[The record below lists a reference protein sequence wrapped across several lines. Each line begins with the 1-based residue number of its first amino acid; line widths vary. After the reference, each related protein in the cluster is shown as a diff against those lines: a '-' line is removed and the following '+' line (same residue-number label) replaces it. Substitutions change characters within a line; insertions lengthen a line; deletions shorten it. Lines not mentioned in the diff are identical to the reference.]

1 MTDLGKVDRE
11 FFDQR
16 IYPHLG
22 ADREDVLLGPQH
34 GVDFGVVEVGG
45 EAVVLAS
52 DPISLVPALG
62 FEKAAWF
69 AVHVAL
75 SDAAVSGIPPTHL
88 AVTFTLPPEMT
99 DEEFGTVWET
109 FDREATE
116 LGVSIVTGHTARY
129 GGCQYPWVG
138 GATALAVGDPDDV
151 VRPDGASPGDRVLVT
166 KGPAVEVAGFLVTLF
181 EDAVDLPDSTVE
193 TAKERFWDMSPVRDA
208 LTAAAA
214 GPVTAMHDATEGGLQ
229 GALVELAR
237 AGGVRLDVDSAA
249 VPFLP
254 GVRESCEFFGIDPWA
269 ATSEGTLLLTV
280 DSSGVSDVLSALES
294 EGIPA
299 AEIGEVSADET
310 GGDAGS
316 VFLDGEEV
324 EHPEVDPSWEVFEE
338 YAEKVGLE

>member
-11 FFDQR
+11 FFDEYV
-16 IYPHLG
+16 YPHLG
-22 ADREDVLLGPQH
+22 ADRADVTVGPRH
-34 GVDFGVVEVGG
+34 GVDFGVVEIGG
-45 EAVVLAS
+45 KAVVLAS
-52 DPISLVPALG
+52 DPLSLTPALG

-75 SDAAVSGIPPTHL
+75 ADAAVSGIPPSHL
-88 AVTFTLPPEMT
+88 AVTFTLPPETT
-99 DEEFGTVWET
+99 DEEFRTVWET

-116 LGVSIVTGHTARY
+116 LGVAIVTGHTARY
-129 GGCQYPWVG
+129 SGCQYPWVG
-138 GATALAVGDPDDV
+138 GATALAVGEPGDV
-151 VRPDGASPGDRVLVT
+151 VRPDGATPGDSLLVT

-181 EDAVDLPDSTVE
+181 EDAVDLPAETIQ
-193 TAKERFWDMSPVRDA
+193 TAKERFYDMSPVRDA

-214 GPVTAMHDATEGGLQ
+214 GPVSAMHDATEGGLQ

-237 AGGVRLDVDSAA
+237 AGGVRLDVDSSA

-269 ATSEGTLLLTV
+269 ATSEGTLVLTV
-280 DSSGVSDVLSALES
+280 ESGGAADVLAALEA

-299 AEIGEVSADET
+299 AEIGEAT
-310 GGDAGS
+310 
-316 VFLDGEEV
+316 DGEGVYVDGERV
-324 EHPEVDPSWEVFEE
+324 EHPEVDPSWAVFAE

>member
-1 MTDLGKVDRE
+1 MTDLGKVDRA
-11 FFDQR
+11 FFDER

-22 ADREDVLLGPQH
+22 ADREDVTLGPQH
-34 GVDFGVVEVGG
+34 GVDFGVVGVGG
-45 EAVVLAS
+45 EALVLAS
-52 DPISLVPALG
+52 DPLSLVPALG

-75 SDAAVSGIPPTHL
+75 SDAAVSGIPPSHL

-109 FDREATE
+109 FDREASE

-138 GATALAVGDPDDV
+138 GATALAVGDPEDV
-151 VRPDGASPGDRVLVT
+151 VRPDGATPGDSVLVT

-181 EDAVDLPDSTVE
+181 EDAVDLPESTIAD
-193 TAKERFWDMSPVRDA
+193 AKERFWDMSPVRDA

-237 AGGVRLDVDSAA
+237 AGGVRLAVNSDA
-249 VPFLP
+249 VPVLP
-254 GVRESCEFFGIDPWA
+254 GVQEACDFFDIDPWA

-280 DSSGVSDVLSALES
+280 ESSGVGDVLAALEA

-299 AEIGEVSADET
+299 AEIGEVRADEA
-310 GGDAGS
+310 GGEAGS
-316 VFLDGEEV
+316 VLIDGEAV
-324 EHPEVDPSWEVFEE
+324 EHPEVDPSWAVFEE
-338 YAEKVGLE
+338 YAETVGLE

>member
-11 FFDQR
+11 FFDER

-22 ADREDVLLGPQH
+22 ADREDVTLGPQH
-34 GVDFGVVEVGG
+34 GVDFGVVAVGG

-52 DPISLVPALG
+52 DPLSLTPALG

-75 SDAAVSGIPPTHL
+75 SDVAVSGIPPSHL
-88 AVTFTLPPEMT
+88 AVTFTLPPELT

-129 GGCQYPWVG
+129 DGCRFPWVG
-138 GATALAVGDPDDV
+138 GATALAVGDPEDV
-151 VRPDGASPGDRVLVT
+151 VRPDGASPGDSLLVT
-166 KGPAVEVAGFLVTLF
+166 KGPAIEVAGFLVTLF
-181 EDAVDLPDSTVE
+181 EDAVELPAE
-193 TAKERFWDMSPVRDA
+193 TLAEAKERFWDMSPVRDA

-237 AGGVRLDVDSAA
+237 AGGVRLDVDSES
-249 VPFLP
+249 VPVLP
-254 GVRESCEFFGIDPWA
+254 GVAESCEFFDIDPWA
-269 ATSEGTLLLTV
+269 ATSEGTLVLTV
-280 DSSGVSDVLSALES
+280 AEGGADDVLAALAD

-299 AEIGEVSADET
+299 AEVGTVRAGE
-310 GGDAGS
+310 G
-316 VFLDGEEV
+316 VFVDGERV
-324 EHPEVDPSWEVFEE
+324 THPEVDPSWAVFAE

>member
-11 FFDQR
+11 FFDEQ

-22 ADREDVLLGPQH
+22 ADREDVTLGPQH
-34 GVDFGVVEVGG
+34 GVDFGVVEIGG

-75 SDAAVSGIPPTHL
+75 SDAAVSGIPPSHL
-88 AVTFTLPPEMT
+88 AVTFTLPREMT
-99 DEEFGTVWET
+99 DEEFGTVWRT
-109 FDREATE
+109 FDREASE

-138 GATALAVGDPDDV
+138 GATALAVGDPGDV
-151 VRPDGASPGDRVLVT
+151 VRPDGASPGDRLLVT

-181 EDAVDLPDSTVE
+181 EDAVDLPEETVAE
-193 TAKERFWDMSPVRDA
+193 ATERFYDMSPVRDA

-237 AGGVRLDVDSAA
+237 TGGVRLDADSEA
-249 VPFLP
+249 VPYLP
-254 GVRESCEFFGIDPWA
+254 GVRASCDFFDIDPWK
-269 ATSEGTLLLTV
+269 ATSEGTLVLTV
-280 DSSGVSDVLSALES
+280 EPEGVEDVLAALDA

-299 AEIGEVSADET
+299 AEIGAVREGE
-310 GGDAGS
+310 G
-316 VFLDGEEV
+316 VFVDGERV
-324 EHPEVDPSWEVFEE
+324 EHPEVDPSWAVFEE

>member
-11 FFDQR
+11 FFDER

-22 ADREDVLLGPQH
+22 ADREDVALGPQH

-45 EAVVLAS
+45 EAVVLAT
-52 DPISLVPALG
+52 DPLSLTPALG

-75 SDAAVSGIPPTHL
+75 SDVAVSGIPPSHL
-88 AVTFTLPPEMT
+88 AVTFTLPPDLT

-116 LGVSIVTGHTARY
+116 VGASIVTGHTARY
-129 GGCQYPWVG
+129 DGCRFPWVG
-138 GATALAVGDPDDV
+138 GATALAVGDPEDV
-151 VRPDGASPGDRVLVT
+151 VRPDGATPGDRLLVT
-166 KGPAVEVAGFLVTLF
+166 KGPGIEVAGFLVTLF
-181 EDAVDLPDSTVE
+181 EEAVELPAQTLAE
-193 TAKERFWDMSPVRDA
+193 AKERFWDMSPVRDA

-214 GPVTAMHDATEGGLQ
+214 GPVTAMHDATEGGLR
-229 GALVELAR
+229 GALVELAS

-249 VPFLP
+249 VPVLP
-254 GVRESCEFFGIDPWA
+254 GVAESCEFFDIDPWA
-269 ATSEGTLLLTV
+269 ATSEGTLVLTV
-280 DSSGVSDVLSALES
+280 AEGGADDVLAALDD

-299 AEIGEVSADET
+299 AEVGEVR
-310 GGDAGS
+310 AGEG
-316 VFLDGEEV
+316 VYVDGERA
-324 EHPEVDPSWEVFEE
+324 EHPDVDPSWDVFAA

>member
-1 MTDLGKVDRE
+1 MTDLGKVDRA
-11 FFDQR
+11 FFDR
-16 IYPHLG
+16 YIYPNLG
-22 ADREDVLLGPQH
+22 ADRDDVALGPQH

-45 EAVVLAS
+45 RAVVLAS
-52 DPISLVPALG
+52 DPLSVVPALG
-62 FEKAAWF
+62 FEKAGWF
-69 AVHVAL
+69 AIHVAL
-75 SDAAVSGIPPTHL
+75 SDAAVSGIPPSHL
-88 AVTFTLPPEMT
+88 SVTFTLPPEMT
-99 DEEFGTVWET
+99 DEEFGAVWEA
-109 FDREATE
+109 FDREADE

-138 GATALAVGDPDDV
+138 GATTLAVGDPGEV
-151 VRPDGASPGDRVLVT
+151 VRPDGARPGDRLLVT

-229 GALVELAR
+229 GALVELAE
-237 AGGVRLDVDSAA
+237 AGGVRLDVDADA
-249 VPFLP
+249 VPVLP
-254 GVRESCEFFGIDPWA
+254 GVAESCEFFGIDPWA

-280 DSSGVSDVLSALES
+280 ESGGVESVLDALES

-299 AEIGEVSADET
+299 AEVGEVR
-310 GGDAGS
+310 
-316 VFLDGEEV
+316 DGEGVFVDGERA
-324 EHPEVDPSWEVFEE
+324 EKPDADPSWAVFEE

>member
-1 MTDLGKVDRE
+1 MTDLGKVNRE
-11 FFDQR
+11 FFDR
-16 IYPHLG
+16 YVYPNLG
-22 ADREDVLLGPQH
+22 ADREDVTLGPEH

-45 EAVVLAS
+45 RAVVLAS
-52 DPISLVPALG
+52 DPLSLVPALG

-75 SDAAVSGIPPTHL
+75 SDAAVSGIAPSHL

-99 DEEFGTVWET
+99 DDEFRTVWET
-109 FDREATE
+109 FDREASE
-116 LGVSIVTGHTARY
+116 LGVGIVTGHTARY
-129 GGCQYPWVG
+129 GGCRYPWVG
-138 GATALAVGDPDDV
+138 GATALAVGDPEDV
-151 VRPDGASPGDRVLVT
+151 VRPDGATPGDHLLVT

-181 EDAVDLPDSTVE
+181 EDAIDLPAETTE
-193 TAKERFWDMSPVRDA
+193 TAKERFWDMSPVRDT

-237 AGGVRLDVDSAA
+237 AGGVQLDVDSDA

-280 DSSGVSDVLSALES
+280 EAGGVGDVLDALEA

-299 AEIGEVSADET
+299 AEIGEVQE
-310 GGDAGS
+310 GEG
-316 VFLDGEEV
+316 VYVDGERT
-324 EHPEVDPSWEVFEE
+324 EHPEVDPSWAVFEE

>member
-11 FFDQR
+11 FFDER

-22 ADREDVLLGPQH
+22 ADREDVTLGPQH
-34 GVDFGVVEVGG
+34 GVDFGVVNVGG

-52 DPISLVPALG
+52 DPLSLTPALG

-75 SDAAVSGIPPTHL
+75 SDVAVSGIPPSHL
-88 AVTFTLPPEMT
+88 AVTFTLPPDLT

-129 GGCQYPWVG
+129 DGCRFPWVG
-138 GATALAVGDPDDV
+138 GATALAVGDPEDV
-151 VRPDGASPGDRVLVT
+151 VRPDGASPGDHLLVT
-166 KGPAVEVAGFLVTLF
+166 KGPAIEVAGFLVTVF
-181 EDAVDLPDSTVE
+181 EDAVELPPDVLAE
-193 TAKERFWDMSPVRDA
+193 AKERFWDMSPVRDA
-208 LTAAAA
+208 LTASAA

-229 GALVELAR
+229 GALVELAS
-237 AGGVRLDVDSAA
+237 AGGVRLDVDSES
-249 VPFLP
+249 VPVLP
-254 GVRESCEFFGIDPWA
+254 GVAEACEFFDVDPWA
-269 ATSEGTLLLTV
+269 ATSEGALVLTV
-280 DSSGVSDVLSALES
+280 AEGGADDVLAALAD

-299 AEIGEVSADET
+299 AEVGEVR
-310 GGDAGS
+310 AGEG
-316 VFLDGEEV
+316 VFVDGERV
-324 EHPEVDPSWEVFEE
+324 THPEVDPSWDVFAE

>member
-11 FFDQR
+11 FFDR
-16 IYPHLG
+16 HIYPHLG
-22 ADREDVLLGPQH
+22 ADRDDVRLGPEH

-52 DPISLVPALG
+52 DPLSLVPALG

-75 SDAAVSGIPPTHL
+75 SDAAVSGIAPSHL

-99 DEEFGTVWET
+99 DGEFATVWET
-109 FDREATE
+109 FDREASE

-129 GGCQYPWVG
+129 GGCRYPWVG
-138 GATALAVGDPDDV
+138 GATTLAVGDPADL
-151 VRPDGASPGDRVLVT
+151 VRPDGASPGDRLLVT

-181 EDAVDLPDSTVE
+181 EDAVDLPEATITE
-193 TAKERFWDMSPVRDA
+193 AKERFWDMSPVRDA

-237 AGGVRLDVDSAA
+237 AGGVRLDVDSDA
-249 VPFLP
+249 VPILP
-254 GVRESCEFFGIDPWA
+254 GVEESCDFFGINPWA
-269 ATSEGTLLLTV
+269 ATSEGTLVLTV
-280 DSSGVSDVLSALES
+280 ESDGVGDVLAALES

-299 AEIGEVSADET
+299 AEIGAVRE
-310 GGDAGS
+310 GDG
-316 VFLDGEEV
+316 VFVDGEQV
-324 EHPEVDPSWEVFEE
+324 EHPEVDPSWAVFEE

>member
-11 FFDQR
+11 FFEEYV
-16 IYPHLG
+16 YPHLG
-22 ADREDVLLGPQH
+22 AQRGDVTLGPQH

-52 DPISLVPALG
+52 DPLSLVPALG

-75 SDAAVSGIPPTHL
+75 SDAAVSGIAPSHL
-88 AVTFTLPPEMT
+88 AVTFTLPREMT
-99 DEEFGTVWET
+99 DEEFGTVWTT
-109 FDREATE
+109 FDREASE

-138 GATALAVGDPDDV
+138 GATALAVGDPEDV
-151 VRPDGASPGDRVLVT
+151 VRPDGAALGDRLLVT
-166 KGPAVEVAGFLVTLF
+166 KGPAIEVAGFLVTLF
-181 EDAVDLPDSTVE
+181 EDAVDLPAE
-193 TAKERFWDMSPVRDA
+193 TIADAKERFWDMSPVRDA

-237 AGGVRLDVDSAA
+237 AGGVRLDVDSDA

-254 GVRESCEFFGIDPWA
+254 GVRESCEFFGIDPWT
-269 ATSEGTLLLTV
+269 ATSEGTLVLTV
-280 DSSGVSDVLSALES
+280 ESDGVADVLAALDA

-299 AEIGEVSADET
+299 AEIGAVREGE
-310 GGDAGS
+310 G
-316 VFLDGEEV
+316 VFVDSERV

>member
-1 MTDLGKVDRE
+1 MTDLGKVDRA
-11 FFDQR
+11 FFDEH

-22 ADREDVLLGPQH
+22 ADREDVTLGPQH

-45 EAVVLAS
+45 EAVVLAT
-52 DPISLVPALG
+52 DPLSLTPALG

-75 SDAAVSGIPPTHL
+75 SDVAVSGIPPSHL

-99 DEEFGTVWET
+99 DEEFATVWET

-138 GATALAVGDPDDV
+138 GATALAVGDPAEV
-151 VRPDGASPGDRVLVT
+151 VRPDGASPGDSLLVT
-166 KGPAVEVAGFLVTLF
+166 KGPAIEVAGFLVTLF
-181 EDAVDLPDSTVE
+181 EDAVELPDE
-193 TAKERFWDMSPVRDA
+193 TIADAKDRFWDMSPVRDA

-237 AGGVRLDVDSAA
+237 AGGVRLDVDSDA
-249 VPFLP
+249 VPVLP
-254 GVRESCEFFGIDPWA
+254 GVAEACEFFEVDPWT
-269 ATSEGTLLLTV
+269 ATSEGTLVLTV
-280 DSSGVSDVLSALES
+280 AEPGVDDVLAALDA

-299 AEIGEVSADET
+299 AEVGEVSEGEGVVVDE
-310 GGDAGS
+310 GK
-316 VFLDGEEV
+316 V
-324 EHPEVDPSWEVFEE
+324 EHPEVDPSWAVFEE
-338 YAEKVGLE
+338 YAEK

>member
-1 MTDLGKVDRE
+1 MMTDLGKVDRE
-11 FFDQR
+11 FFDQY

-22 ADREDVLLGPQH
+22 ADRGDVALGPQH

-45 EAVVLAS
+45 RAVVLAS
-52 DPISLVPALG
+52 DPLSLTPALG

-75 SDAAVSGIPPTHL
+75 SDAAVSGIPPSHL
-88 AVTFTLPPEMT
+88 AVTFTLPPEMG
-99 DEEFGTVWET
+99 DEEFATVWET
-109 FDREATE
+109 FDREAEE

-129 GGCQYPWVG
+129 GGCRYPWVG
-138 GATALAVGDPDDV
+138 GATTLAVGDPEEV
-151 VRPDGASPGDRVLVT
+151 VRPDGASPGDRLLVT

-181 EDAVDLPDSTVE
+181 EDAVDLPAETVE

-237 AGGVRLDVDSAA
+237 AGGVRLEVDSDA
-249 VPFLP
+249 VPVLP
-254 GVRESCEFFGIDPWA
+254 GVAESCAFFGIDPWA
-269 ATSEGTLLLTV
+269 ATSEGTLVLTV
-280 DSSGVSDVLSALES
+280 ESDGVEDVLAALDA

-299 AEIGEVSADET
+299 AEIGAVREGEGV
-310 GGDAGS
+310 
-316 VFLDGEEV
+316 VVDGEAV
-324 EHPEVDPSWEVFEE
+324 EAPEVDPSWAVFEE
-338 YAEKVGLE
+338 YAETVGLE